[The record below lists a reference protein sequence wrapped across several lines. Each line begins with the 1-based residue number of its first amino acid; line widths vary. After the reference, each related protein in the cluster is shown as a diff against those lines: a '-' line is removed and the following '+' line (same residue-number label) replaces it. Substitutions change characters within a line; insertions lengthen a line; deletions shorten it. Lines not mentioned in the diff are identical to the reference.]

1 MSSVKKSAQILRD
14 ECNRLADK
22 AMQEAVLEHDPLKKM
37 ELLDASQ
44 VYRTMADNHGETR
57 LHAEM
62 VRPERFTKS
71 KGATTAT
78 ERRRAFLLD
87 VAAKT
92 EPATYDALVADA
104 VLVGAE
110 KLWPN
115 ADDLTTTVWN
125 FARKHRLL
133 A

>member
-1 MSSVKKSAQILRD
+1 MNSVKKSAQALRD

-22 AMQEAVLEHDPLKKM
+22 AMLEATFEHDLLKKM

-44 VYRTMADNHGETR
+44 AYRAMADNHGETR
-57 LHAEM
+57 LYAEM
-62 VRPERFTKS
+62 VRPEKFTKP

-92 EPATYDALVADA
+92 EPTTYDALVADA
-104 VLVGAE
+104 VLAGAE

-115 ADDLTTTVWN
+115 AGDLTTTVWN